1 MPAWATGTRA
11 FKRESTLA
19 QAMRSS
25 GVVTT
30 GDASGGNE
38 PVEFCFG
45 PMSQADAEAI
55 AAWRYPGEYSFYDR
69 TDPDDL
75 AELLDPLAR
84 ADQYFAI
91 DTKVG
96 SLIGFFQYKRPHGSS
111 LDIGLG
117 LHPSWTGQGLGESF
131 LQAGLDYARRRFAPE
146 QFTLSVVSFN
156 RRAITVYERAGFD
169 KVRVFNHRTNG
180 RDWEFI
186 EMRRPA

>member
-1 MPAWATGTRA
+1 MVLP
-11 FKRESTLA
+11 L
-19 QAMRSS
+19 QSS

-30 GDASGGNE
+30 DHASGGNE
-38 PVEFCFG
+38 PVEFRFR

-69 TDPDDL
+69 TSDPDDL

-84 ADQYFAI
+84 ADQYFAV
-91 DTKVG
+91 DTKVE
-96 SLIGFFQYKRPHGSS
+96 SLIGFFQYKRPHGTS

-131 LQAGLDYARRRFAPE
+131 LEAGLDYARRRFSPE

-169 KVRVFNHRTNG
+169 TVRVYNHRTNG
-180 RDWEFI
+180 REWEFI